1 MRDLLNNSTQ
11 AWLLSAKQRN
21 DDTTG
26 TSVDLKG
33 EGRKILVAVSVGATA
48 TATLSIVIEESVDNS
63 TFTTLHAFAD
73 FTNPEARVVDLTP
86 TKRYVR
92 AVGTLSETGAVAVD
106 YGVLA
111 VVYNERYRPSNV
123 A

>member
-11 AWLLSAKQRN
+11 IILLSAKQRN
-21 DDTTG
+21 DHATG
-26 TSVDLKG
+26 TSIDLKG

-48 TATLSIVIEESVDNS
+48 TATLSIVIQESADNA

-73 FTNPEARVVDLTP
+73 FENPEARIVDLTP

-92 AVGTLSETGAVAVD
+92 AVGTLSSTNTVAVD
-106 YGVLA
+106 YGIFGI
-111 VVYNERYRPSNV
+111 VYNERYRPSNV

>member
-1 MRDLLNNSTQ
+1 MRDLKNNSTQ

-21 DDTTG
+21 DNVTG

-33 EGRKILVAVSVGATA
+33 EGRKILVAISVGAMA
-48 TATLSIVIEESVDNS
+48 TATLSVAIQESEDNS
-63 TFTTLHAFAD
+63 TFTALHTFAD
-73 FTNPEARVVDLTP
+73 FTSPEARVVDLTP

-92 AVGTLSETGAVAVD
+92 AVGTLSEVGPVAVD